1 MKRALFATA
10 MTMTLLGAGAAA
22 ASGNRCNIPASEWQ
36 SREALQKKL
45 EAEAWKVRR
54 IKSED
59 GCYEAYAFDRNGRR
73 VEAYF
78 NPKTLERLKMKVDD

>member
-10 MTMTLLGAGAAA
+10 MTMTMLAAATAA
-22 ASGNRCNIPASEWQ
+22 ASSNRCNIPASEWQ

-54 IKSED
+54 IKAD
-59 GCYEAYAFDRNGRR
+59 HGCYEAYAIDKDGRR

-78 NPKTLERLKMKVDD
+78 NPKTLERLTQKVDD